1 MKAARLFSCLAAC
14 LLLALATNPSS
25 AQQPEPNP
33 YAAACGS
40 TEADF
45 TVKHAPSADNA
56 MQPPAGKALVYITE
70 SMPDLSIYTT
80 KVNIGLDG
88 AWLGA
93 TDAASHISFTV
104 DPGIHHLCA
113 VYQGEAAP
121 MDAEG
126 QTLLLRLNA
135 QAGQTYYISYHA
147 FFLRE
152 YPGIARF
159 EFIDEDE
166 GQLLV
171 QRTPTATSKL
181 KK

>member
-1 MKAARLFSCLAAC
+1 MKAARLFSCISAC
-14 LLLALATNPSS
+14 LVLALAAN
-25 AQQPEPNP
+25 AQQPAPNP

-40 TEADF
+40 TEANY
-45 TVKHAPSADNA
+45 TVKHEPSSANPA
-56 MQPPAGKALVYITE
+56 QPPAGKALVYLIE
-70 SMPDLSIYTT
+70 SMPDISIYTS
-80 KVNIGLDG
+80 KVNLGLDG

-93 TDAASHISFTV
+93 TDAQSHISFTV

-126 QTLLLRLNA
+126 QTLLLRLDA

-152 YPGIARF
+152 TPGIARF

-171 QRTPTATSKL
+171 QRTPTALSKL